1 MNVESE
7 KRKGAYM
14 AYTYIMVTSHKA
26 DSTYCGNW
34 LVIASDPVEALKKF
48 LWVYPEHKDNKITV
62 EPFDPNKDE
71 VARGMYKACV
81 ACECIF

>member
-1 MNVESE
+1 
-7 KRKGAYM
+7 M

-26 DSTYCGNW
+26 DDTYCGNW